1 MTNKFFPL
9 IDDDFFSDDTRNNE
23 NDSDSKTSSL
33 QYSNQE
39 NLSMNNTTNY
49 ICQNI
54 TLKVNQNKKNSASF
68 SLNLINEQNRANH
81 SHINNYTQNII
92 LHSLNKI
99 KNSNSLKYNENLNV
113 NDGIQHIILKSL
125 KKNKEE
131 NNNKLNNDKNE
142 KYNNNLIFNRNNII
156 RVIISN
162 EKIIQNFP
170 VEYLNE
176 MICDICLNL
185 YNIDYNLEKIKY
197 KQSHFFNNYQNFL
210 DIRNSFFNFIIQLSM
225 NSPISEA
232 SLFLTFNI
240 FDRYASI
247 EPINNDELSLI
258 IITCF
263 VLAIKYTETCVP
275 NLDELCIICER
286 KFNKEQI
293 NKCELYIMD
302 KLNYNISI
310 PTIFDLFQF
319 IKVIKNLNLKDYN
332 LGLFILEMFV
342 ISGGVLKYNPLN
354 TIEAIYLLIMETN
367 GKEKRNLNLYNYMNN
382 FNINL
387 ILYKE
392 ETNKCLLNIKDE
404 CLHVKEKNF
413 THLIKKFS
421 SDKFQKISIDFQL
434 I

>member
-99 KNSNSLKYNENLNV
+99 KNSNSLKYIENLNV

-131 NNNKLNNDKNE
+131 NNNKLKNDKNE

-232 SLFLTFNI
+232 SLFLTF
-240 FDRYASI
+240 
-247 EPINNDELSLI
+247 
-258 IITCF
+258 
-263 VLAIKYTETCVP
+263 
-275 NLDELCIICER
+275 
-286 KFNKEQI
+286 
-293 NKCELYIMD
+293 
-302 KLNYNISI
+302 
-310 PTIFDLFQF
+310 
-319 IKVIKNLNLKDYN
+319 
-332 LGLFILEMFV
+332 
-342 ISGGVLKYNPLN
+342 
-354 TIEAIYLLIMETN
+354 
-367 GKEKRNLNLYNYMNN
+367 
-382 FNINL
+382 
-387 ILYKE
+387 
-392 ETNKCLLNIKDE
+392 
-404 CLHVKEKNF
+404 
-413 THLIKKFS
+413 
-421 SDKFQKISIDFQL
+421 
-434 I
+434 